1 VAAAA
6 PKTGGK
12 KIAGL
17 NPKTAIIVFVV
28 AAAGIYL
35 FMKYRASSTAAS
47 NLSTASVPTT
57 GTAAAP
63 ATGTDT
69 TGGVAAGPDLS
80 GLLDTLLGSES
91 NFEQLASAVATSPPT
106 NTTYYNAPF
115 GNVYDTTTT
124 TYTGTSPPSSGGQV
138 NPVTTAAYPAP
149 GGSYSVP
156 GDTSGAAIAGQAVN
170 PLTLARAFSSG
181 AVSQVATPVQGAF
194 KAS

>member
-1 VAAAA
+1 MAAA
-6 PKTGGK
+6 PTVPKGGK

-17 NPKTAIIVFVV
+17 NQKTAIILFVVV
-28 AAAGIYL
+28 AAGVYL
-35 FMKYRASSTAAS
+35 YLRHRASSTAAT

-63 ATGTDT
+63 DTGTDT

-124 TYTGTSPPSSGGQV
+124 TYTGTTPAAQGQV
-138 NPVTTAAYPAP
+138 NPVSTAVGGS

-156 GDTSGAAIAGQAVN
+156 GDTSGVAIAGQAVN

-181 AVSQVATPVQGAF
+181 AVSQVATPVSGAF